1 MKMILSR
8 LCKTLLLSSAL
19 VAQSAFALQIL
30 DAVEGKT
37 LYAKISAKEP
47 SRVSLEGGKLRKLM
61 FDATELQVEPDI
73 STGQAFIRPLVFDK
87 PINIFAI
94 AESGATYTLL
104 LQSVDIPA
112 ENVILR
118 DLNRKAANVPPVERQ
133 GDYEKT
139 IRSMI
144 VGMASGQTPEGIEFE
159 AAQQEYALWEGSRLI
174 LTGRYTGRSVIGERF
189 KLINTGTEVMRLAE
203 QELYRKGVAA
213 VAIEHLNL
221 NPAQATDVY
230 VVRTTAS
237 GN

>member
-1 MKMILSR
+1 MTPSHL
-8 LCKTLLLSSAL
+8 LKTLLLSSAL
-19 VAQSAFALQIL
+19 LSPSAFALQIL

-37 LYAKISAKEP
+37 LYAKVSAKEP
-47 SRVSLEGGKLRKLM
+47 TRVSLEGGKLRKLM
-61 FDATELQVEPDI
+61 FDPAELSVEADVN
-73 STGQAFIRPLVFDK
+73 TGQAFIRPLVFEK

-94 AESGATYTLL
+94 TENGATYTLL

-118 DLNRKAANVPPVERQ
+118 DLNKKAANVPPIERQ

-144 VGMASGQTPEGIEFE
+144 VGMASGETPEGLEFE
-159 AAQQEYALWEGSRLI
+159 AMQQEYTLWEGSRLI
-174 LTGRYTGRSVIGERF
+174 LTGRYTGRNVIGERF
-189 KLINTGTEVMRLAE
+189 KLINSGTTVMRLAE
-203 QELYRKGVAA
+203 QELYRKGVIA

-221 NPAQATDVY
+221 NPAQATDVF